1 MNSTPP
7 FLILL
12 LGFNVGILVL
22 AMGASIFAR
31 FRRTLLESKA
41 APISSGSGTSLFV
54 AMVLFHPKSWLVLG
68 LLGYGGYVLVTERL
82 SPTAI
87 MFYWG
92 IAAGAVALVAFAL
105 LVQRK
110 RKRLASIKGNAN
122 SHVA

>member
-41 APISSGSGTSLFV
+41 ALISSGSGTSLFV

-92 IAAGAVALVAFAL
+92 ITAGAVALVAFAL